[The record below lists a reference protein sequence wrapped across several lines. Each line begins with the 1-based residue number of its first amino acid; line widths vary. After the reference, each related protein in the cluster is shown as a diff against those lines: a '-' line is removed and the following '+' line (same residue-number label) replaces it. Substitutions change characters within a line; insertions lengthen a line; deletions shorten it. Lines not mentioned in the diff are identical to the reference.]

1 MNLPLFGR
9 TAACWAG
16 ACWLALSGCGS
27 DAGPAVSNAWFES
40 DDPGRARGLG
50 VGGASSTG
58 GATSAGGSKG
68 SPSDGAAERAIE
80 EADIVK
86 FEGERLYALSRYGG
100 LSVIDVS
107 DPDRL
112 SLLGRRRVQAEPFE
126 LYVRDGIALVLY
138 NGYGDYVRN
147 EPEGDGVTWVTTGY
161 VIAYDA
167 RDAAEL
173 PEIGRFEVPGRI
185 TDSRIVGDVLYVVG
199 FENGQCW
206 DCKSGARTTIVS
218 LDVSDPAAVERV
230 DEVSFADELERG
242 YSWQRSVSVTD
253 QRLYVAGPAWG
264 PDGPL
269 GSTIQVVDVS
279 DPGGGL
285 ALGASVQ
292 VTGQVSSRWQMDEYE
307 GVLRVVSQKGGWR
320 PELPPRVETFAI
332 DSTGALEPLGAAD
345 LTIPPGEDLRSVRFD
360 GPRAYAITALQTD
373 PLITL
378 DLDDP
383 EDPRQVGE
391 LEIPGWVYH
400 MEPRGERVLG
410 LGYDQGNA
418 EGALAVSLFDVS
430 DLSHPALLDRVN
442 FGGDWAWLSEDQD
455 RIHKAFNVLDQQGLI
470 LMPFS
475 GSSAKGDD
483 GFACRGYQSG
493 VQLIDWTD
501 DELGLRGVAPAY
513 GEARRGF
520 VYGGRLM
527 AMSDERVESF
537 DISDR
542 GAPEKTSSL
551 PLSHYVSATLPSG
564 NHVVRVAQNWWTNT
578 TELDVTRVEDVDN
591 PESLARLEIEGADA
605 DACTRSSWLRS
616 VVASG
621 DRAYVLYDR
630 YDYDSAALATHT
642 TRVHTVDV
650 TDPSDPRVLGDAA
663 VEVVNGGDYGRVI
676 GGVTSGSG
684 AVALGSALVV
694 LGGEMRYDEHGKLV
708 GSRPLV
714 HVLDLT
720 DPKAP
725 ELTTLTVGDASGT
738 TGLTASGSMVALG
751 RSLPSP
757 VDPERV
763 RFFLDRIDV
772 SDPSLP
778 VLMPSLNVPGSL
790 LAIDAAEERAFTVDY
805 RLVREQDVTLE
816 DCYAGHTNASF
827 EPDGGVWG
835 PGAQGV
841 CVSIRQ
847 TLNLVGLEGSRA
859 QILGSLELEPDESI
873 GAAALGDD
881 RLFALLG
888 GGANYLRGGS
898 TDGGVGT
905 GGAVAPCA
913 GCGWTPVVA
922 SDVPILVAS
931 GLETG
936 NLTYGRLSLQGGDA
950 WAYRPLAAAGDR
962 ALLSLGWRGKLSV
975 IEAADP
981 TAPTL
986 LREANL
992 VGSVQQLSIAGDV
1005 GIAALGYDGVQTIS
1019 LTR

>member
-1 MNLPLFGR
+1 MNLPLSGR
-9 TAACWAG
+9 MAAYWTG

-27 DAGPAVSNAWFES
+27 DAPPKNSSAWFES
-40 DDPGRARGLG
+40 DDPGRGTGRG
-50 VGGASSTG
+50 VGGTASTG
-58 GATSAGGSKG
+58 GTSSAGGSKG
-68 SPSDGAAERAIE
+68 TPSDGEAERAIE

-86 FEGERLYALSRYGG
+86 IEGERLYALSRYGG

-112 SLLGRRRVQAEPFE
+112 SLLGRRRAQAEPFE
-126 LYVRDGIALVLY
+126 LYVRAGIALVLY
-138 NGYGDYVRN
+138 NGYGEYQGN
-147 EPEGDGVTWVTTGY
+147 ESEGDGVTWVTTGY

-206 DCKSGARTTIVS
+206 DCDSGERTTIVS
-218 LDVSDPAAVERV
+218 LDVSDPAAVQPV
-230 DEVSFADELERG
+230 DELSFADDLERG
-242 YSWQRSVSVTD
+242 YSWQRSVSGTD
-253 QRLYVAGPAWG
+253 RRLYVAGPAWG
-264 PDGPL
+264 DEGPL
-269 GSTIQVVDVS
+269 GSTIQVVDIS
-279 DPGGGL
+279 DPAG
-285 ALGASVQ
+285 AMVLGASVQ
-292 VTGQVSSRWQMDEYE
+292 VTGQVSSRWQMDEYD
-307 GVLRVVSQKGGWR
+307 GVLRVISQRATWR

-332 DSTGALEPLGAAD
+332 DSVDALQPLGATD

-373 PLITL
+373 PLITV
-378 DLDDP
+378 DLNDP

-391 LEIPGWVYH
+391 LEMPGWVYH

-410 LGYDQGNA
+410 LGYDQGNP

-455 RIHKAFNVLDQQGLI
+455 RIHKAFNILDEQGLI

-475 GSSAKGDD
+475 GSSAKEDD
-483 GFACRGYQSG
+483 GLACRGYQSG
-493 VQLIDWTD
+493 VQLIDWAG

-520 VYGGRLM
+520 VYHGRLM

-542 GAPEKTSSL
+542 DAPEKTSSL
-551 PLSHYVSATLPSG
+551 PLSHYVSATLASG
-564 NHVVRVAQNWWTNT
+564 DYVVRVAQNWWTNT
-578 TELDVTRVEDVDN
+578 TELDVTRVEDVDHSDVRA
-591 PESLARLEIEGADA
+591 PLEIEGVDA
-605 DACTRSSWLRS
+605 EACTRSSWLRS
-616 VVASG
+616 VLASG
-621 DRAYVLYDR
+621 DRAYVLYDH
-630 YDYDSAALATHT
+630 YDYDSPDPPTHT

-650 TDPSDPRVLGDAA
+650 ADPSAPRVLGDAA
-663 VEVVNGGDYGRVI
+663 VEIVNGGDYGRVA
-676 GGVTSGSG
+676 GGVNSGSG
-684 AVALGSALVV
+684 AVALGSTLVV
-694 LGGEMRYDEHGKLV
+694 LGGELRYDASGKLV
-708 GSRPLV
+708 GSRPLL
-714 HVLDLT
+714 HVLDLG
-720 DPKAP
+720 DPLAP
-725 ELTTLTVGDASGT
+725 ELTTLPVGDASGT
-738 TGLTASGSMVALG
+738 TGLTASGSVVALG

-757 VDPERV
+757 ADPERL
-763 RFFLDRIDV
+763 RFFLDRVDV
-772 SDPSLP
+772 SDPSHP
-778 VLMPSLNVPGSL
+778 VLLPSLNVPGSL
-790 LAIDAAEERAFTVDY
+790 LALDAAEERAFTVDY
-805 RLVREQDVTLE
+805 RLIREHDVTLE
-816 DCYAGHTNASF
+816 DCYARRTNASF
-827 EPDGGVWG
+827 EPDGGVWE
-835 PGAQGV
+835 PGARGV

-847 TLNLVGLEGSRA
+847 TLNLVGFEGSRA

-888 GGANYLRGGS
+888 HGSYVRGGVA
-898 TDGGVGT
+898 VGT
-905 GGAVAPCA
+905 GGAVGAVGACA
-913 GCGWTPVVA
+913 GCGWAPVDTV
-922 SDVPILVAS
+922 DVPILTAS

-936 NLTYGRLSLQGGDA
+936 KLTSGRLTLEGGDA
-950 WAYRPLAAAGDR
+950 RAYTPLAAAGDR
-962 ALLSLGWRGKLSV
+962 AVLSRGWRGKLSV

-981 TAPTL
+981 AAPTFV
-986 LREANL
+986 READV

-1019 LTR
+1019 LSR